1 MIELNITLIKP
12 LTLLVLKSFV
22 MNAIDLKTELKQLI
36 DSEQDLSILQSFATL
51 LRKTRMDKTLKRK
64 LTERAL
70 NSEEDIRSGNVYSR
84 EDFEKRL
91 NTGI

>member
-1 MIELNITLIKP
+1 
-12 LTLLVLKSFV
+12 

-36 DSEQDLSILQSFATL
+36 DSEQDISILQSFATL

-70 NSEEDIRSGNVYSR
+70 NSEEDILSGNVYSR
-84 EDFEKRL
+84 ESLENRL
-91 NTGI
+91 NTGV